1 MRATMETKKQGFIK
15 YHLPCPLCEST
26 DAVKLASDKDS
37 KIKQLL
43 IQLENAND
51 ELHSMGKKIGDL
63 ESTAKKKANI
73 KRMINK
79 KIDEALEKKDDVGVD
94 NEDEL

>member
-1 MRATMETKKQGFIK
+1 MSDKELITALKNEIK
-15 YHLPCPLCEST
+15 DLSEEKTY
-26 DAVKLASDKDS
+26 AVKLASDNDS

>member
-1 MRATMETKKQGFIK
+1 MSDKELITALKHQIGDLTEEKN
-15 YHLPCPLCEST
+15 
-26 DAVKLASDKDS
+26 DAIKLASEKDS

-51 ELHSMGKKIGDL
+51 DIHTMGKKIGDL

-79 KIDEALEKKDDVGVD
+79 KIDEALEKKDDVGAD
-94 NEDEL
+94 SEDEL

>member
-1 MRATMETKKQGFIK
+1 MSDYELISALKNQIIDVTEV
-15 YHLPCPLCEST
+15 ET